1 MYSENYKI
9 LMKDIKDDTYRWRD
23 LPYSW
28 IRRINIVNMIR
39 LPKVTYTFDAMHI
52 KLPMALSQN

>member
-1 MYSENYKI
+1 
-9 LMKDIKDDTYRWRD
+9 MKDIKDDTYRCRD